1 MNDEDEML
9 RDVFKAHEYL
19 APDPVAVRAGIRNR
33 ARAYARRRKAA
44 QAAGG
49 AVLGAGLVTAGVAA
63 PYLARNA
70 TSHSTS
76 GVAALGAPTASTAS
90 SDTAATSPTP
100 MPSPLSSQDAQRA
113 LDAYFNAGYD
123 YNDAMQLAVLWN
135 MPNDALAVKTKAGE
149 KLFTGQKLPIPPSST
164 PASPTSVAEQ
174 NDTNAFFNAGYTYD
188 DALKLAQ
195 LWNEPDAYHAKIT
208 GGQKLLAG
216 QTLPIK
222 PGSTPSSIET
232 TSPAG
237 IADSALTAY
246 FNAGYD
252 YNDAMQLAK
261 LWNMTDP
268 AAVKTAAGQKLL
280 AGQTLPIKP
289 SGTPVSTPS
298 AQETADINAFFNAG
312 YTYNDAVQ
320 LASLWKLADPYHAK
334 ITGGQK
340 LLAGQTLPIKP

>member
-33 ARAYARRRKAA
+33 ARAYARRRKTA

-49 AVLGAGLVTAGVAA
+49 AVLGAGLVTVGVAA

-70 TSHSTS
+70 STHPTN
-76 GVAALGAPTASTAS
+76 GVSTLGSAPSWSPSSTAQPS
-90 SDTAATSPTP
+90 
-100 MPSPLSSQDAQRA
+100 PSPLSSQESSRA
-113 LDAYFNAGYD
+113 LDAYFNAGYNYD
-123 YNDAMQLAVLWN
+123 DAMQLAQLWK
-135 MPNDALAVKTKAGE
+135 MPADDALQVKTTAGE
-149 KLFTGQKLPIPPSST
+149 KLLAGQALPIKPGST
-164 PASPTSVAEQ
+164 PASSSDAAQTADV
-174 NDTNAFFNAGYTYD
+174 NAFFNSGYTYD

-195 LWNEPDAYHAKIT
+195 LWSSADAYHAKIT
-208 GGQKLLAG
+208 GGAKLLAG

-246 FNAGYD
+246 FNAGYTYD
-252 YNDAMQLAK
+252 DAVQLAK
-261 LWNMTDP
+261 LWNMPNDA
-268 AAVKTAAGQKLL
+268 AAVKAAAGKKLL
-280 AGQTLPIKP
+280 AGQPLPIKP

-298 AQETADINAFFNAG
+298 AQETADVNAFFNAG

-320 LASLWKLADPYHAK
+320 LATLWKLPDPYHAK

>member
-1 MNDEDEML
+1 MSDEDEML
-9 RDVFKAHEYL
+9 HEVFKAQEYL

-49 AVLGAGLVTAGVAA
+49 AVLGAGLVTVGVAA
-63 PYLARNA
+63 PYLARTASN
-70 TSHSTS
+70 HSTS
-76 GVAALGAPTASTAS
+76 GVAALGAPTPSTAIG
-90 SDTAATSPTP
+90 AATATPPTP
-100 MPSPLSSQDAQRA
+100 LPSPVSSEEAQRA
-113 LDAYFNAGYD
+113 LDAYFAAGYD
-123 YNDAMQLAVLWN
+123 YNDAMQLAVLWKV
-135 MPNDALAVKTKAGE
+135 PNDALAVKTAAGE
-149 KLFTGQKLPIPPSST
+149 KLLAGETLPIKPSSA
-164 PASPTSVAEQ
+164 PESSASAAGLD
-174 NDTNAFFNAGYTYD
+174 DTNAFFNAGYTYD

-195 LWNEPDAYHAKIT
+195 MWNLPDAYHAKVS
-208 GGQKLLAG
+208 GGQKLIAG
-216 QTLPIK
+216 QTLPVK

-261 LWNMTDP
+261 LWNMSDP
-268 AAVKTAAGQKLL
+268 AAVKTAAGEKLL
-280 AGQTLPIKP
+280 AGQILPIPP

-298 AQETADINAFFNAG
+298 AQETADINAYFNAG

-320 LASLWKLADPYHAK
+320 LAALWKLADPYHAK

-340 LLAGQTLPIKP
+340 LLARQTLPIKP

>member
-1 MNDEDEML
+1 MNDEDEL
-9 RDVFKAHEYL
+9 LHEVFKAHEYL

-49 AVLGAGLVTAGVAA
+49 AVLGAGLVTVGVAA

-70 TSHSTS
+70 SNHSTS
-76 GVAALGAPTASTAS
+76 GVAALGAPSSGAVTSAAAS
-90 SDTAATSPTP
+90 SPTP
-100 MPSPLSSQDAQRA
+100 LPSPVSSQEAQRA
-113 LDAYFNAGYD
+113 LDAYFAAGYD
-123 YNDAMQLAVLWN
+123 YNDAMQLAVLWK
-135 MPNDALAVKTKAGE
+135 MPNDALTVKTAAGE
-149 KLFTGQKLPIPPSST
+149 KLLAGESLPIKPSSG
-164 PASPTSVAEQ
+164 PVSSASAAEV
-174 NDTNAFFNAGYTYD
+174 DATNAFFNAGYTYD
-188 DALKLAQ
+188 DALKLAE
-195 LWNEPDAYHAKIT
+195 LWTLPDAYHAKVT

-237 IADSALTAY
+237 LADSALTAY

-268 AAVKTAAGQKLL
+268 AAVKTTAGEKLL

-320 LASLWKLADPYHAK
+320 LAGLWKLADAYHAK